1 MSSAI
6 SFSSSPI
13 TSAASA
19 LPRRLLLLIIAV
31 ACAPCSLRA
40 QDTSNDAVI
49 EPAVEIKSISDATKS
64 VTLLNRFSFN
74 GAVQQEHVDHWIV
87 LFCVEWYELCKE
99 VQPGFLS
106 TATVWEEAL
115 SYNATS
121 WQKSAVRFAEVSCAT
136 DKALCNENNVQ
147 SYPTVLHFKGG
158 EIVDSWEITQSLYD
172 NGMAVVSAHLFTWI
186 GNALT
191 GELRTDGKWS
201 EQAPEDHVPGDLS
214 ITRHLMELFSLLS
227 SQSGQKDPM
236 VLLHRAF
243 GYFVMAVAIGSFA
256 WTIGSGL
263 ELDLKAA
270 LSGYREKA
278 KTKSWSS
285 SLLPAFPELPAS
297 RTIVRRSLEL

>member
-6 SFSSSPI
+6 PFSSSSI

-19 LPRRLLLLIIAV
+19 FPRPLLLLIIAV
-31 ACAPCSLRA
+31 AFAPCSLRA
-40 QDTSNDAVI
+40 QDTSDDADI
-49 EPAVEIKSISDATKS
+49 EPAVEITSISDMSKS

-99 VQPGFLS
+99 IQPGFQS
-106 TATVWEEAL
+106 TAMVWEEAL

-136 DKALCNENNVQ
+136 DKALCNENNVET
-147 SYPTVLHFKGG
+147 YPTVLHFKGG
-158 EIVDSWEITQSLYD
+158 ELVESWELTQSLYD

-186 GNALT
+186 GDALT

-201 EQAPEDHVPGDLS
+201 EQAPEEHAQGDLI
-214 ITRHLMELFSLLS
+214 ITKHLEELFNLLS
-227 SQSGQKDPM
+227 LSGQKDPM
-236 VLLHRAF
+236 VLLHQVF

-256 WTIGSGL
+256 WTVGSGL
-263 ELDLKAA
+263 ELNLKAA
-270 LSGYREKA
+270 LSGYCEQA

-285 SLLPAFPELPAS
+285 LLLPAFPELPAS